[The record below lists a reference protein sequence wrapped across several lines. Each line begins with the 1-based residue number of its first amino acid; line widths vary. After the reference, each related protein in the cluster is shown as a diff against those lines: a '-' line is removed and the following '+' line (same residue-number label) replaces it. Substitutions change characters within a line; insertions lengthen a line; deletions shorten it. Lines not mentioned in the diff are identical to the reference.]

1 MSSVIIFEKDL
12 EKLGRKVMK
21 EFYYQIHNDYMLT
34 FDEIKLKRKYYD
46 ENIAKEFLF
55 FENKRSIIRADL
67 NEMKTEDLLKE
78 IKTQIKEETLDYK
91 IIFSFLDFMNLRLKI
106 DKDID
111 FELNEDLFC
120 LKKAFIN
127 IYNVYHNDI
136 RELKD

>member
-55 FENKRSIIRADL
+55 FENKRPIIRADL

-120 LKKAFIN
+120 RKKSFIN

-136 RELKD
+136 RELKV